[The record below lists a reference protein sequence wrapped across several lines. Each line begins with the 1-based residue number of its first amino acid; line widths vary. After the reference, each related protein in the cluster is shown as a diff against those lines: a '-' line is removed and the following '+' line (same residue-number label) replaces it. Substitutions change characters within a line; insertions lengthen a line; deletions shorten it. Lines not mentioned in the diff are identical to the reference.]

1 MIKEHWKAVPQFE
14 NYLVSDRGRVKTING
29 KILEQRK
36 QSKGYMMVS
45 LSNNGQY
52 WRALVHRLVAI
63 VFIPNPDNLPQVNH
77 INEIKTDNRVEN
89 LEWVSAKQNI
99 NHGTGHDRAF
109 NSFIKNHPD
118 WIKRKSCALVND
130 DGEIV
135 EEYSDMTEA
144 AKMNNMARNS
154 VRLSIK
160 NHQKISGKQ
169 FIFI

>member
-1 MIKEHWKAVPQFE
+1 MIKEHWKAVVGYE
-14 NYLVSDRGRVKTING
+14 GLYEVSDQGRVKNKFGQIVN
-29 KILEQRK
+29 QHK
-36 QSKGYMMVS
+36 QAKGYLVVS
-45 LSNNGQY
+45 IACTNM
-52 WRALVHRLVAI
+52 LVHRLVALA
-63 VFIPNPDNLPQVNH
+63 FIPNPFNLPQVNH

-89 LEWVSAKQNI
+89 LEWCTCKHNI
-99 NHGTGHDRAF
+99 NHGTGHQRAF
-109 NSFIKNHPD
+109 DSFLTNHPD
-118 WIKRKSCALVND
+118 WIKRKPCALVND

-144 AKMNNMARNS
+144 AKMNKMARNS